1 MSSSFST
8 SVPGGDDPDDD
19 DDDGTTVAMQ
29 TRLDERDLSLIE
41 FSFPFW
47 LLFLTLVPRCYSEPA
62 HGEEGETWLN
72 DLIDQWVVQ
81 HTSTQKDKKASEV

>member
-8 SVPGGDDPDDD
+8 SVPGGDDHDDD
-19 DDDGTTVAMQ
+19 DDDDTTVAMQ
-29 TRLDERDLSLIE
+29 TRLDKKRFE
-41 FSFPFW
+41 FDWAFFPFW
-47 LLFLTLVPRCYSEPA
+47 LLFLTFVPWCYSEPA
-62 HGEEGETWLN
+62 HGEEGETRLN